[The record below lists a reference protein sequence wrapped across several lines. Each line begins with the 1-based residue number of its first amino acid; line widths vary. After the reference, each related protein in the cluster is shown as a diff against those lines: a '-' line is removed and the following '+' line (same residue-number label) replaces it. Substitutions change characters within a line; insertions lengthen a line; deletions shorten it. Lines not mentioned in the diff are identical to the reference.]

1 MDTNKK
7 EEKEEVE
14 LVEEQGSEWFPDRS
28 TTTATLFWIC
38 WRNKELPRQSCR
50 QGSLQGI
57 MRKGDRCSLS
67 RILSTWEEKSGALYQ
82 EFSAH
87 GSWEGKLGR
96 VGVWEHGR
104 VRPGSSAG
112 VVGSRP
118 AVVLREESRAL
129 SWILVQPGGGGL
141 ADQRVPKI
149 LCAPIWA
156 SSNPGPSKG
165 SRCRTEESPQFNAR
179 AHP

>member
-1 MDTNKK
+1 MDKKKK
-7 EEKEEVE
+7 EEKKEVE

-57 MRKGDRCSLS
+57 MRKGDGCSLS

-118 AVVLREESRAL
+118 VSGSERGKSSTKLDFVAAGRRRACWPEGSQDFMCSNLSLGQSR
-129 SWILVQPGGGGL
+129 SVQR
-141 ADQRVPKI
+141 Q
-149 LCAPIWA
+149 
-156 SSNPGPSKG
+156 
-165 SRCRTEESPQFNAR
+165 
-179 AHP
+179 